1 MSSEAT
7 ISLSKLKK
15 ELQNL
20 GLSTTTAGLVGE
32 DRFEEL
38 KYRYEEAINKVA
50 PTIQNNDASS
60 FVVPSMA
67 NLSIGELR
75 SRLTD
80 LGENT
85 NTPGVNGEDR
95 RIELMKRLVGAICGS
110 DDNNDMANNLI
121 DEIAINKPS
130 PRILGANI
138 YLCIDIYIM

>member
-1 MSSEAT
+1 MT
-7 ISLSKLKK
+7 LSKLKK
-15 ELQNL
+15 ELQKL
-20 GLSTTTAGLVGE
+20 GLSTTTVGLVGE

-38 KYRYEEAINKVA
+38 KFRYEEAINKVA
-50 PTIQNNDASS
+50 PTIQINDKSSSSPPSSS

-85 NTPGVNGEDR
+85 NTPGINGEER

-110 DDNNDMANNLI
+110 DDHNDMANNLM

-130 PRILGANI
+130 PRVIGINVFFVSK
-138 YLCIDIYIM
+138 Y